1 MAGIALILR
10 YQWRAFWRRFIR
22 TRHRAQFYF
31 TVLALLGWAFAGIL
45 PARLSRAAQEL
56 PAGQT
61 SSMDAVLWVL
71 SALWLFVIVEDTSVS
86 LTSRHLRTFPIGIRS
101 LLAVR
106 VLSLFCSPVALL
118 IALGSLISLWPFVAA
133 RHTVLGGAAALLL
146 YALALA
152 LGLSVSHVLS
162 VAELR
167 RKLRAPVVVSSIV
180 LGAWFFAPLKGTQL
194 LRASMAFMPPH
205 LVSAVA
211 VAANPSAT
219 LIPLIALIA
228 ISAAAG
234 YLLFWSFRRSLF
246 AQPARRA
253 EGRGADSVL
262 WFPGR
267 FGGLVRKEQFYFR
280 KLLDLWPGL
289 LLVVAVSVASLFG
302 PVPAIVRQSI
312 ILIVFAFNTHAF
324 KNVLGMDTGAELN
337 RYAILPLRGREVL
350 LAKNVGLAMIVAAQL
365 ALLIL
370 TASWRSG
377 LVEAGAEIIV
387 AAVLILSHLTWGNMV
402 SVTAPFK
409 MEFYHFAYDDAPI
422 TAMVGTTIGSVPGVL
437 VLFLLYSESSLS
449 ALGIAAILLLVIGAY
464 LVSLHYSGRR
474 FEHRRHIISER
485 LS

>member
-1 MAGIALILR
+1 MAGIALILS

-22 TRHRAQFYF
+22 TRHRAQFYI
-31 TVLALLGWAFAGIL
+31 TVLAVLGWAFAVIL

-56 PAGQT
+56 AAGQT
-61 SSMDAVLWVL
+61 TSMDGVLWAL
-71 SALWLFVIVEDTSVS
+71 CALWLFVLVEDTSVS

-118 IALGSLISLWPFVAA
+118 IALGSLISLWPFVSA
-133 RHTVLGGAAALLL
+133 RHTVLGAAAALLL

-180 LGAWFFAPLKGTQL
+180 LGAWLFASLKGIQP
-194 LRASMAFMPPH
+194 LRVSMAFTPPH

-211 VAANPSAT
+211 VAATPSAT

-228 ISAAAG
+228 ISAPVA
-234 YLLFWSFRRSLF
+234 YLLSWSFRRSLF
-246 AQPARRA
+246 GQPAKRA

-267 FGGLVRKEQFYFR
+267 FGGLVRKEQLYFR
-280 KLLDLWPGL
+280 RLLDLWPGL
-289 LLVVAVSVASLFG
+289 LLVIAVSLASLFG
-302 PVPAIVRQSI
+302 PLPAIVRQSVV
-312 ILIVFAFNTHAF
+312 LIVFAFNTTAIM
-324 KNVLGMDTGAELN
+324 NCLGMDTGAELN

-350 LAKNVGLAMIVAAQL
+350 LAKNVGLAMIVAAPL

-370 TASWRSG
+370 TAAWRSS
-377 LVEAGAEIIV
+377 LVEAGAEIIL
-387 AAVLILSHLTWGNMV
+387 AAVLLLSHFTWGNMV
-402 SVTAPFK
+402 SVTAPSK
-409 MEFYHFAYDDAPI
+409 MEFYHFAFNGAPM
-422 TAMVGTTIGSVPGVL
+422 TAIVGSAIGSAPGVL
-437 VLFLLYSESSLS
+437 VLYILYSESSL
-449 ALGIAAILLLVIGAY
+449 AAPGIAAILLLVIAAY
-464 LVSLHYSGRR
+464 LVSLHHAGRR